1 MCGRYSLATPTDD
14 LVEVFQVD
22 HSSLGD
28 WIPRYNIAPT
38 QDAPV
43 ILADAEGNRRLGAMR
58 WGLIPFWAEDP
69 TIGNRLINARSES
82 AAEKPAFREAWTRR
96 RCIVPADGFYEWRA
110 SDGGGPKTPFWI
122 HRPDGAPLAMAGLWE
137 RWRDPEGNRLHSF
150 TILTRRATPWMAP
163 LHARMPVLLPPAAIQ
178 PWLTLEGGVPEG
190 GGPPLEALEVSR
202 LVNSPGNDEPGC
214 VAPVPGGE
222 RVPPRGGG
230 DGAGEDQASS

>member
-22 HSSLGD
+22 HSSLSD

-58 WGLIPFWAEDP
+58 WGLIPFWAQDP